1 MRSIL
6 NRHLRR
12 DKGSQTCGL
21 PKQPGK
27 EPLGAYHSSTANSQL
42 SVPIRYGEV
51 VFATGRWC
59 SLRGGGVR
67 YGEVVLLSVAGAESP
82 PLPEPPASGPLQPK
96 RGRIQAAETMAMKK
110 A

>member
-6 NRHLRR
+6 NRHLRSN
-12 DKGSQTCGL
+12 KGSQTCGL

-42 SVPIRYGEV
+42 SVTI
-51 VFATGRWC
+51 
-59 SLRGGGVR
+59 R